1 MSGSP
6 RQRLQ
11 LVLVQLHHLLDSAP
25 RIYEILDRKR
35 MIEGSAAAQSH
46 AERGLNSL
54 WRELKV
60 RCSLLVLDKDTSQNT
75 VTKSPLREPGE
86 CTDKV
91 TLVQAL
97 VASAI
102 VDAIEHGVL
111 LWALPDASVR
121 GLLLIDAGKE
131 SLTHMLLSVQDQPV
145 TFQRMLGALV
155 EAYEVL
161 PDMYKL
167 VVKTTMESAA
177 LSSPNNVRLVI
188 EELQRHRVLPS
199 VLFRA
204 LAEYARLTARITE
217 VRRYLDS
224 LFHIGSESWIGTGS
238 GPVKPKY
245 AVHGD
250 EIRKQ
255 MYSHFELLDEHSQ
268 RRDLRSYIRAVSG
281 LIGYLRLEVSD
292 SDYAFSRHA
301 SRLALDEHAVDACAA
316 LSMVLVGFGSYTT
329 AQDTFTAFSG
339 TFDTP
344 AADLATCLLVHLKTN
359 NVKEV
364 DSFAA
369 RVLDMDFAYPRDRL
383 YLIKDAA
390 EQTKDA
396 CYSNASVARRLI
408 AWRPADAQR
417 DSLAQT
423 LRRDAVLCCLRAG
436 LFQRCG
442 VDVREWITQAIFAV
456 DAVNASNLGCLVKA
470 YVDAVFTSASTT
482 PVPESLLWRAF
493 ASESIVDDTGSRVSP
508 PQVLF
513 LLYLLYYYERTMGQP
528 ISGGVSY
535 HTHFPKRE
543 PVDLPMSN
551 GIMSRSSAS
560 GELLSTLSGR
570 TNTVHSSASSQ
581 PGASGPGLIS
591 GTPGIV
597 RRGEYSEQLLDSLPV
612 AWILQ
617 RVSKCVEYSLL
628 WPELLSMATTQFP
641 DQLETV
647 SVLQCELAANA
658 AHATLQPSHAE
669 FPALTLEPG
678 TGTASWQT
686 REAHLL
692 SRITPRNSIF
702 GESAQSI
709 LHAAEN
715 FEKLPIASRMKE
727 CSSFA
732 EHMCCAALRHSQDA
746 ELTACVRQAWFALHS
761 LNPHLVSTATI
772 NAWRGASE
780 TLKPA
785 LVPQDMWL
793 DPLVIL
799 RSDARVFQSGSLV
812 EIILTVLSQFLELS
826 KTSMRRIYA
835 LRQRDSGA
843 LKKAHLSAI
852 IQLQETSTIQALIEI
867 ARFVTGSDARSLIF
881 GFIHA
886 RFLEQRTTQKL
897 LHFQAYDAAAIG
909 DMVDNVPSMHACS
922 EFIPELLMQSAP
934 RLQLFAIKLAT
945 AVLSTYPI
953 AANEGMAREVI
964 LPHISTTLVQLV
976 GTDNAEQLAIC
987 NAMFE
992 AVVTIGS
999 AFSLTRDECKRL
1011 ADTVKEAAEDRTRGA
1026 LSAATPLHAQGYAK
1040 WIRCC
1045 ENVLAELRSPRASA
1059 DGSGAFTSIENIDA
1073 SEIVA
1078 RLEKSPVADRKGHL
1092 GRGGSPGPQPPEMSS
1107 SQPAAAGGQQ
1117 QAASMRPPG
1126 SLGPPLHQAHQQGQH
1141 AASSGIHKR
1150 PHSTIADERG
1160 SRSTVSASAM
1170 AGHET
1175 NGSAPDFGRG
1185 RGPTGGAVGSRA
1197 PSTAS
1202 ETSVDSSGAQGGPK
1216 RRNRH
1221 RHRFGGKDDAPRP
1234 PGLGPKRNK
1243 APAGDRSRG

>member
-1 MSGSP
+1 
-6 RQRLQ
+6 
-11 LVLVQLHHLLDSAP
+11 
-25 RIYEILDRKR
+25 
-35 MIEGSAAAQSH
+35 
-46 AERGLNSL
+46 
-54 WRELKV
+54 
-60 RCSLLVLDKDTSQNT
+60 
-75 VTKSPLREPGE
+75 
-86 CTDKV
+86 
-91 TLVQAL
+91 
-97 VASAI
+97 
-102 VDAIEHGVL
+102 
-111 LWALPDASVR
+111 
-121 GLLLIDAGKE
+121 
-131 SLTHMLLSVQDQPV
+131 
-145 TFQRMLGALV
+145 
-155 EAYEVL
+155 
-161 PDMYKL
+161 
-167 VVKTTMESAA
+167 MESAA

-369 RVLDMDFAYPRDRL
+369 R
-383 YLIKDAA
+383 
-390 EQTKDA
+390 
-396 CYSNASVARRLI
+396 
-408 AWRPADAQR
+408 
-417 DSLAQT
+417 
-423 LRRDAVLCCLRAG
+423 
-436 LFQRCG
+436 
-442 VDVREWITQAIFAV
+442 
-456 DAVNASNLGCLVKA
+456 A

-746 ELTACVRQAWFALHS
+746 ELTACVRQAWVALHS